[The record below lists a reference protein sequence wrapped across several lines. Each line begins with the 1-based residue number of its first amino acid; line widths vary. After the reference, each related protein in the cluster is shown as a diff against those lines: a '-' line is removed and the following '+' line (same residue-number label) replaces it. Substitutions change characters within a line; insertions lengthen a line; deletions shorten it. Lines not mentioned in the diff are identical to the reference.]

1 MNVYLIIGII
11 TIITGFLYS
20 TFVSCWTH
28 ANKEI
33 GLCLGDGNGI
43 QFGSNPVQS
52 VITSKE
58 LSNLQGIFG
67 FAPLIAR
74 IVPFLFFYIS
84 GIDFL
89 TCIVAYFIFWLI
101 ITSPIRVF
109 ITYKVKL
116 LTILKVNY
124 NDIINRYADYK
135 RDGDVLRA
143 EAIEIYIELME
154 RLIDFFEFLKEN
166 NLDVCIAHT
175 HYWINF
181 ISNCP
186 NNNFI
191 EIYKKCFD
199 PNHTMINHD
208 LSLIG
213 ELGIITDLRNF
224 LNNFTNILNYNPHF
238 IEKYIDN
245 SVDSMVSYRKILY
258 DVELNKLL
266 KLNDKESFEK
276 LYNQMV
282 KEFGIDKGST
292 SKNSSSKD
300 EEIRLNER
308 AEEIV
313 RKIGFNDWTDF
324 EKNIR
329 KEKNLRKRKFVN
341 NKEKYDYIVK
351 SLGYNDFYDFYD
363 LNISGDDND

>member
-1 MNVYLIIGII
+1 MNIYFILGII

-20 TFVSCWTH
+20 TFVECWTQT
-28 ANKEI
+28 NKEI
-33 GLCLGDGNGI
+33 GLCLGDGNGN
-43 QFGSNPVQS
+43 QFISNPVQNI
-52 VITSKE
+52 ITPKL

-89 TCIVAYFIFWLI
+89 TCIVAYFIFLLI
-101 ITSPIRVF
+101 ITIPIRVF

-116 LTILKVNY
+116 LTILKVDY
-124 NDIINRYADYK
+124 NDIVNRYADYK

-143 EAIEIYIELME
+143 EAIEIYMELME

-166 NLDVCIAHT
+166 NLDVCIART

-181 ISNCP
+181 ISNCH
-186 NNNFI
+186 NSNFI
-191 EIYKKCFD
+191 ENYKKCFD
-199 PNHTMINHD
+199 PNYTMLNPD
-208 LSLIG
+208 LSSIV
-213 ELGIITDLRNF
+213 ELSIINDLRNC

-258 DVELNKLL
+258 DVELNKS
-266 KLNDKESFEK
+266 LNDKESFEK

-292 SKNSSSKD
+292 SKNVHPKM
-300 EEIRLNER
+300 
-308 AEEIV
+308 
-313 RKIGFNDWTDF
+313 K
-324 EKNIR
+324 K
-329 KEKNLRKRKFVN
+329 
-341 NKEKYDYIVK
+341 
-351 SLGYNDFYDFYD
+351 
-363 LNISGDDND
+363 